1 MRAGRRALLALAAA
15 LILTVSGG
23 ALAQEEPLAPLL
35 EEQIGA
41 LDLSEWEALYQQLPE
56 EVRESFSG
64 RTPAAILAELAA
76 GNGPSLNAGGKGV
89 LALLKQQLSP
99 RLLLVSALLGLAAL
113 GAAVSQL
120 SGGETGGAAAAGLVC
135 YGMAILAAVAAFST
149 VLSQSRQAIEQAQRL
164 MELAFPVLTGLLA
177 SAGATAS
184 AGLFQPA
191 TALLTG
197 TVSALCQNV
206 LLPLVLTMGVLA
218 VVGNL
223 SEQKP
228 LSRMLGFVKTAVKWI
243 TGGMSTLYVGYLG
256 IMGIAARG
264 ADGLSLRAA
273 RFAADKLVPYVGSM
287 ISGSVETLAG
297 ATALVKS
304 GLGLFGVLL
313 MAGLLLSPVL
323 NVMTLQLSFRLAAAL
338 IEPLGGTRLCRGLSA
353 LGDVL
358 GCMAG
363 VLAAVGAMFALT
375 VGMIAAAGSSLL

>member
-15 LILTVSGG
+15 LLLTASGR
-23 ALAQEEPLAPLL
+23 ALAQEEPLAPLI

-41 LDLSEWEALYQQLPE
+41 LDLSEWDALYQQLPE
-56 EVRESFSG
+56 EIRESFSG

-76 GNGPSLNAGGKGV
+76 GSGPGLEAGGKGL

-113 GAAVSQL
+113 GAAASQL
-120 SGGETGGAAAAGLVC
+120 SGGETGAAAAAGLVC

-164 MELAFPVLTGLLA
+164 MEVAFPVLTGLLA
-177 SAGATAS
+177 SAGAAAS

-223 SEQKP
+223 SEEKP

-243 TGGMSTLYVGYLG
+243 TGGMSTLSVGYLG

-297 ATALVKS
+297 AAALVKS
-304 GLGLFGVLL
+304 GLGLFAVLL